1 MDEVTHQMFL
11 NLEDVMGTKWD
22 YVKVQF
28 MCFIILF
35 AVVAAVC
42 VITAIV
48 TVLRKKQSEAIEVER
63 ENNTKLETINKTIPI
78 IAMTANAFS
87 EDIQHS
93 LAAGMTAH
101 VSKPVEMKVLEKTIR
116 SIKSGSVGG
125 VPNRRLLNSDKWK
138 ITGHKRIEKDS

>member
-1 MDEVTHQMFL
+1 MDSAAWTLIFL
-11 NLEDVMGTKWD
+11 VPAK
-22 YVKVQF
+22 YVATNTVRLVHLI

-87 EDIQHS
+87 EDIQYS
-93 LAAGMTAH
+93 FAAGMNVH
-101 VSKPVEMKVLEKTIR
+101 ISKPVEMKVLEKTIR
-116 SIKSGSVGG
+116 SIKFVG
-125 VPNRRLLNSDKWK
+125 VSNRRSLNSDK
-138 ITGHKRIEKDS
+138 

>member
-1 MDEVTHQMFL
+1 MDSAAWTLIFL
-11 NLEDVMGTKWD
+11 VPAKYVATNTVRLVNLI
-22 YVKVQF
+22 

-87 EDIQHS
+87 EDIQYS
-93 LAAGMTAH
+93 FAAGMNVH
-101 VSKPVEMKVLEKTIR
+101 ISKPVEMKVLEKTIR
-116 SIKSGSVGG
+116 SIKFVG
-125 VPNRRLLNSDKWK
+125 VSNRRSLNSDK
-138 ITGHKRIEKDS
+138 

>member
-1 MDEVTHQMFL
+1 MDSAAWTLIFL
-11 NLEDVMGTKWD
+11 VPAKYVATNTVRLVNLI
-22 YVKVQF
+22 

-63 ENNTKLETINKTIPI
+63 ENNAKLETINKTIPI

-93 LAAGMTAH
+93 LASGMNAH
-101 VSKPVEMKVLEKTIR
+101 VSKPIEMKVLEKTIR
-116 SIKSGSVGG
+116 SIKFMG
-125 VPNRRLLNSDKWK
+125 VPNRRSLNSDK
-138 ITGHKRIEKDS
+138 

>member
-22 YVKVQF
+22 YVQVQF

-42 VITAIV
+42 AITAIV
-48 TVLRKKQSEAIEVER
+48 IVLRKKQSEAIEVER
-63 ENNTKLETINKTIPI
+63 ENNAKLETINKTIPI

-93 LAAGMTAH
+93 LASGMNAH
-101 VSKPVEMKVLEKTIR
+101 VSKT
-116 SIKSGSVGG
+116 
-125 VPNRRLLNSDKWK
+125 D
-138 ITGHKRIEKDS
+138 

>member
-1 MDEVTHQMFL
+1 MDSAAWTLIFL
-11 NLEDVMGTKWD
+11 VPAKYVATNTVRLVNLI
-22 YVKVQF
+22 

-93 LAAGMTAH
+93 LAAGMNAH
-101 VSKPVEMKVLEKTIR
+101 ISKPVDMKTLEKTIR
-116 SIKSGSVGG
+116 RIKIGG
-125 VPNRRLLNSDKWK
+125 RG
-138 ITGHKRIEKDS
+138 TETQAIEQ

>member
-22 YVKVQF
+22 YVQVQF

-48 TVLRKKQSEAIEVER
+48 TVLRKKQREAIEVER

-87 EDIQHS
+87 EDIQYS
-93 LAAGMTAH
+93 FAAGMNVH
-101 VSKPVEMKVLEKTIR
+101 ISKPVEMKVLEKTIR
-116 SIKSGSVGG
+116 SIKFVG
-125 VPNRRLLNSDKWK
+125 VSNRRSLNSDK
-138 ITGHKRIEKDS
+138 

>member
-22 YVKVQF
+22 YVQVQF

-78 IAMTANAFS
+78 IAMTANAFV
-87 EDIQHS
+87 EDVQ
-93 LAAGMTAH
+93 AVKNAGMNDHLA
-101 VSKPVEMKVLEKTIR
+101 KPLEMNKVIHTIG
-116 SIKSGSVGG
+116 KY
-125 VPNRRLLNSDKWK
+125 LNKK
-138 ITGHKRIEKDS
+138 NE

>member
-22 YVKVQF
+22 YVQVQF

-63 ENNTKLETINKTIPI
+63 ENNAKLETINTELTQAKQ
-78 IAMTANAFS
+78 AVEQALRS
-87 EDIQHS
+87 SQ
-93 LAAGMTAH
+93 LCQ
-101 VSKPVEMKVLEKTIR
+101 PVQK
-116 SIKSGSVGG
+116 
-125 VPNRRLLNSDKWK
+125 
-138 ITGHKRIEKDS
+138 

>member
-22 YVKVQF
+22 YVQVQF

-78 IAMTANAFS
+78 IAMTANAFE
-87 EDIQHS
+87 EDRKAC
-93 LAAGMTAH
+93 LEAGMNEH
-101 VSKPVEMKVLEKTIR
+101 IGKPIDIPQLKRVITKLLTKNH
-116 SIKSGSVGG
+116 K
-125 VPNRRLLNSDKWK
+125 NRIN
-138 ITGHKRIEKDS
+138 